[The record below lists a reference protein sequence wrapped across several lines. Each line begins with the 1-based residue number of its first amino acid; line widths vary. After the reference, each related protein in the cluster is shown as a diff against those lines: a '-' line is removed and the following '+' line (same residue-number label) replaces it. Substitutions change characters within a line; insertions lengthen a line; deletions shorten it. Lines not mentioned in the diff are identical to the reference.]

1 MIISILLFVLCR
13 ILIVSHSQIL
23 YQNSGNSFRRF
34 HEFSR
39 DSLLPSRF
47 ASVPSGKHD
56 GPSLELVMDLFQN
69 RNSFFG
75 CKCCSRLSPSR
86 TCRIRDGTYRHQ
98 ERLSAYRRWVR
109 RKFHIVQV
117 SFGIWSKNLYLR
129 QAVL

>member
-13 ILIVSHSQIL
+13 ILIVFHSQIL
-23 YQNSGNSFRRF
+23 YQNSGSSFRRF

-69 RNSFFG
+69 RSSSFG
-75 CKCCSRLSPSR
+75 YRCCSRSSPSR

-98 ERLSAYRRWVR
+98 KQLSAYRRWVR

-117 SFGIWSKNLYLR
+117 FFGTLSKNLCLR

>member
-1 MIISILLFVLCR
+1 MIISILFLVLYK

-23 YQNSGNSFRRF
+23 HRNSGSSFRRF

-47 ASVPSGKHD
+47 ASVPFGKHD
-56 GPSLELVMDLFQN
+56 GPSLELVMDLYQN
-69 RNSFFG
+69 RKNFFG
-75 CKCCSRLSPSR
+75 CKCCTRLSPSR

-98 ERLSAYRRWVR
+98 EQLSAYRRWVR

-117 SFGIWSKNLYLR
+117 SFGIWSRNLYLR